1 MGVQQLQYPSHCCC
15 CCCSCCLA
23 AAYIIQFVRHLPNN
37 WWLRNWLVKVALN
50 SHSVRIFLSHSLL
63 HCITIALFCSVIL
76 SPSLSIFRYLS
87 LLLAALNRNCFLIK
101 KLNKANRRAKHLSH
115 CVSHKQT
122 VTAKARQIGTGRA
135 GTRTEGQQKH
145 GSYGNDN
152 NTKLAGSFSTKE
164 EMLVVNECVAQ
175 SDRQTDSSTIPA
187 PGG

>member
-1 MGVQQLQYPSHCCC
+1 MAPQLARQ
-15 CCCSCCLA
+15 SCAEFAFCQDL
-23 AAYIIQFVRHLPNN
+23 FVTFA
-37 WWLRNWLVKVALN
+37 VALHN
-50 SHSVRIFLSHSLL
+50 NCSLL
-63 HCITIALFCSVIL
+63 LGNSLPISVYL
-76 SPSLSIFRYLS
+76 SGYLS

-135 GTRTEGQQKH
+135 GTRTEGQQRH

-175 SDRQTDSSTIPA
+175 ADRQTDNSTIPA